1 MKETENNE
9 IDALL
14 RNLARR
20 GRGLSTALNT
30 APDITTNVVH
40 LDADELSAYA
50 EHALPPSARARCN
63 THLADCD
70 DCRKVVVQLSLAA
83 GPLPVEPHVNET
95 PIATPGWMQKL
106 SALLSPRI
114 VRYALPA
121 LGLVIIGV
129 AFFGLRQQQRK
140 ASLGDYVALKQDHAA
155 APAPDSASAGT
166 YRATSGRV
174 DSANDKGRSQTV
186 TEPKAVASAPEATPV
201 AVDSVAGKEE
211 KKASGEGD
219 NTREA
224 PKVAKADADKTAKT
238 EEKPADAA
246 QPATARA
253 EPPPPASKARRLTET
268 TKDLARNNV
277 ADDRERGRDN
287 NVNVPRKGP
296 ARNENEV
303 ASQTQRGPAKGQA
316 HTQSASKMKAAE
328 DDAAGASR
336 GQSDEA
342 ETRTVFGRQ
351 FRRVGNAWVDT
362 AYKSSMTI
370 RSLPEAQSR
379 IKPWLNGRPL
389 PVSPTVWWRSDHRL
403 EGTYL
408 SHQLSFAF
416 LTLRPQPTE
425 SVQLAAF
432 HLRSAVPFK
441 C

>member
-14 RNLARR
+14 RDLARR

-30 APDITTNVVH
+30 APDTTTNVVH

-50 EHALPPSARARCN
+50 ERALPPSARARCT

-70 DCRKVVVQLSLAA
+70 DCRKIVVQLSLAA

-140 ASLGDYVALKQDHAA
+140 ASLGSYVALNQEHATPPA
-155 APAPDSASAGT
+155 TAPNAVAPGPGQ
-166 YRATSGRV
+166 ATSGYL
-174 DSANDKGRSQTV
+174 DSANDKGRSQK
-186 TEPKAVASAPEATPV
+186 ESDSKAVASAPEATPV
-201 AVDSVAGKEE
+201 AADSAAGKEE
-211 KKASGEGD
+211 KKAGGEVD

-238 EEKPADAA
+238 EEKPAEAA

-253 EPPPPASKARRLTET
+253 EPPPPASKAAAVNREQQ
-268 TKDLARNNV
+268 KDLARNNV
-277 ADDRERGRDN
+277 ADDRERGRDA
-287 NVNVPRKGP
+287 NVSGNASANANAPRKGP

-316 HTQSASKMKAAE
+316 QTQSASKMKAAE
-328 DDAAGASR
+328 DDPSGGSR
-336 GQSDEA
+336 GSSDEA

-362 AYKSSMTI
+362 AYKSSMPI
-370 RSLPEAQSR
+370 RSVTRGTDSYQALVADEPVIASIANRLSGEVIVVWKGHVYR
-379 IKPWLNGRPL
+379 IN
-389 PVSPTVWWRSDHRL
+389 
-403 EGTYL
+403 
-408 SHQLSFAF
+408 
-416 LTLRPQPTE
+416 
-425 SVQLAAF
+425 
-432 HLRSAVPFK
+432 
-441 C
+441 